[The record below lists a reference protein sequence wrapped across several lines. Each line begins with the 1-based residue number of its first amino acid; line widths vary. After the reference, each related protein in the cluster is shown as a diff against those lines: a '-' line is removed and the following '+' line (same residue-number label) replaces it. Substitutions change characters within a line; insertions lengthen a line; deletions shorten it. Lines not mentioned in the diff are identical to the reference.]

1 MEDRITDVTLRIRR
15 GPLTRPMVVHV
26 DRLWKY
32 YGPGNFTWGGLAE
45 AETSNHDDA
54 ELGSSS
60 SVAMTDDEDLE
71 EYIFEESPE
80 SAWVSIG
87 SPLARREDTIDPRA
101 GAAGGTNQGQET
113 LGETIMF
120 C

>member
-1 MEDRITDVTLRIRR
+1 
-15 GPLTRPMVVHV
+15 MVVHV

-87 SPLARREDTIDPRA
+87 SPLARREDTIDPSCTRPWKKDVLA
-101 GAAGGTNQGQET
+101 GPNGLLGGPQ
-113 LGETIMF
+113 IM
-120 C
+120 